1 MISNRIETIK
11 KIGSAF
17 INKTVVRNIVFAI
30 SGILLFMVG
39 TVVYGIVINLR
50 EIPLSEAIVKKG
62 FTRLEDVSIVI
73 ERKNY
78 LLHVYEDT
86 VLIKSYRAS
95 FGRNLRNKKT
105 YATDG
110 ATPVGNYAVC
120 SIDTS
125 HTYYKYLRLNY
136 PNLDDAVEA
145 LRKGI
150 ITQREFNNLKFDF
163 YYNVCIQTETVMGNN
178 VGIHG
183 LGRLNYVFKNL
194 PFVYNWTDGSIA
206 LSNEDIDE
214 ILSVIKKGTQVVIK

>member
-1 MISNRIETIK
+1 MISNKIETIK

-50 EIPLSEAIVKKG
+50 EIPLSEAIAKKG
-62 FTRLEDVSIVI
+62 FTRLEDVSIII

-95 FGRNLRNKKT
+95 FGRNLRTKKSF
-105 YATDG
+105 ATDG
-110 ATPVGNYAVC
+110 ATPVGTYAVC

-163 YYNVCIQTETVMGNN
+163 YYNECIQTETVMGNN
-178 VGIHG
+178 FGIHG

-214 ILSVIKKGTQVVIK
+214 ILSVIQKGTQVVIK